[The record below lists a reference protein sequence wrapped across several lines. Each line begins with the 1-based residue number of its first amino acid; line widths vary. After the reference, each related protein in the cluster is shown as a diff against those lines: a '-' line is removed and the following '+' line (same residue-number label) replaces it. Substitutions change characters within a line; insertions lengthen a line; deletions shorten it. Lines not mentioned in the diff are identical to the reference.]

1 MTVINWQ
8 SRFTWSPWLYRV
20 PSSNV
25 ENLALICSDSISVGE
40 KLRHILA
47 QMAQNI
53 HRPNESRYKVVDDQ
67 SIEQHV
73 ESGGLVAQSEL
84 FVEVDNETP
93 GEIVQKVDQANVKSL
108 IQSEHTSAISAVNG
122 GRTFAV
128 LCSVP
133 HKILDAEEHQGD
145 DQQQEPS
152 ERIHQCQALHGVE
165 GIVDV
170 LVGAQQVE
178 V

>member
-1 MTVINWQ
+1 
-8 SRFTWSPWLYRV
+8 
-20 PSSNV
+20 
-25 ENLALICSDSISVGE
+25 
-40 KLRHILA
+40 
-47 QMAQNI
+47 MAQNI
-53 HRPNESRYKVVDDQ
+53 HGPNKAGYKIVDDQ

-73 ESGGLVAQSEL
+73 ESGGLVSDSEL
-84 FVEVDNETP
+84 FVEVDNETA

-108 IQSEHTSAISAVNG
+108 IQCEHTSAISAVNG

-133 HKILDAEEHQGD
+133 HKILDAEKHQGD
-145 DQQQEPS
+145 DQQQKPS

-165 GIVDV
+165 GIVHV

-178 V
+178 VGLGVLGVLGQEGGEGEGAEDLGVELAMNLREVSQFPEKTL

>member
-1 MTVINWQ
+1 M
-8 SRFTWSPWLYRV
+8 
-20 PSSNV
+20 
-25 ENLALICSDSISVGE
+25 
-40 KLRHILA
+40 
-47 QMAQNI
+47 
-53 HRPNESRYKVVDDQ
+53 DDQ

-84 FVEVDNETP
+84 LVEVDNETA
-93 GEIVQKVDQANVKSL
+93 GKIVQKVDQANVKSL
-108 IQSEHTSAISAVNG
+108 IQCEDTSAISAVNG

-145 DQQQEPS
+145 DQQQKPS

-165 GIVDV
+165 GIVHV

>member
-1 MTVINWQ
+1 MTAVYWQ
-8 SRFTWSPWLYRV
+8 YRCTWPPWLYRV
-20 PSSNV
+20 SSSNV
-25 ENLALICSDSISVGE
+25 ENLGLICGNAISVGE
-40 KLRHILA
+40 KLRHIFP
-47 QMAQNI
+47 QMAQNVDG
-53 HRPNESRYKVVDDQ
+53 PNESRNKIVDDQ

-73 ESGGLVAQSEL
+73 ESGGLVVQSEL

-122 GRTFAV
+122 GGTFAV

-165 GIVDV
+165 GVVHV